1 MSPQL
6 PQAGKI
12 KFQILNICIN
22 WISDQYNH
30 HRSVSFY
37 KFDSEDDEDIDIDI
51 DIEDDEDID
60 IDIDIEDDEDID
72 ANGNLSQFNCDRI
85 NCGGKY
91 DSARSEL
98 ERYALEH

>member
-1 MSPQL
+1 MS
-6 PQAGKI
+6 
-12 KFQILNICIN
+12 
-22 WISDQYNH
+22 
-30 HRSVSFY
+30 
-37 KFDSEDDEDIDIDI
+37 
-51 DIEDDEDID
+51 DID